1 MQVSGWENHRT
12 KAGIFQHAMFYDR
25 RVIAGDHHPH
35 SMVERKLSGANRHG
49 VDVFGL
55 VFVCFWMW
63 KVEEHH

>member
-1 MQVSGWENHRT
+1 
-12 KAGIFQHAMFYDR
+12 MFDDR